1 MSSRTYSGGR
11 WAGRPAEREGRVVYV
26 VGEEGGAAQL
36 LDAARPGPRLLAE
49 AAALMH
55 ALADRV
61 EAIKRGLE
69 R

>member
-1 MSSRTYSGGR
+1 MNSRQYSGGR
-11 WAGRPAEREGRVVYV
+11 RAGGPGERQGRVVYV

-36 LDAARPGPRLLAE
+36 IDVDNPGPRVMAE

-61 EAIKRGLE
+61 EALKRGL
-69 R
+69 RR